1 MQNITGG
8 FKELFVEQYDYQEIE
23 QYSDEHYQ
31 DDNEYMDD
39 DLNDDGFM
47 HY

>member
-39 DLNDDGFM
+39 DLNGDGFM